1 MSTHVTRP
9 RTSLCFVKI
18 SGFHVKLSTR
28 NRVHSPANSL
38 SRCTPSSHRA
48 GGESCSAPHHPMRV
62 NLPIVI
68 CTTTGMSKITFQK
81 SSFLKTR
88 QITALTG
95 IKGKRKIGKWVLRAR
110 NKRNRTGAPCSLP
123 FPIPFLVVQSASVQ
137 GYFSYL
143 KPAPKT

>member
-1 MSTHVTRP
+1 MNTHVTRP

-48 GGESCSAPHHPMRV
+48 GGESCSTPHHPMRV

-68 CTTTGMSKITFQK
+68 YTTTGMSKNTFQK
-81 SSFLKTR
+81 SL
-88 QITALTG
+88 
-95 IKGKRKIGKWVLRAR
+95 
-110 NKRNRTGAPCSLP
+110 
-123 FPIPFLVVQSASVQ
+123 
-137 GYFSYL
+137 
-143 KPAPKT
+143 PKTPFIILLPLHKNKSARELSQRKQDSATRYKYYNNCSRIHSFHTQTFPPRTFFP